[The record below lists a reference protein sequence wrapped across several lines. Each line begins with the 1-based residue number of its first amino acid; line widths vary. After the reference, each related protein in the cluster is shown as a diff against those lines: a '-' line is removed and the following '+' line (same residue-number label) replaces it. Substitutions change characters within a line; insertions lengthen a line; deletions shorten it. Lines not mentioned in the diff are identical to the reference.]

1 LKKLDFKTMQFLV
14 DKSQFS
20 PDTYGEQY
28 QDKLN
33 KFLQKSELS
42 CEYAIFLYFIR
53 ENYDNAE
60 YYYKKALPLSQP
72 DGLVGQ
78 IGMIVPEVVIK
89 KGT

>member
-1 LKKLDFKTMQFLV
+1 MQSLV

-33 KFLQKSELS
+33 KFTQKSELL

-60 YYYKKALPLSQP
+60 YYYKKALPLGPKNVNHLGYYAAFLNSYEK
-72 DGLVGQ
+72 DYNRGGR
-78 IGMIVPEVVIK
+78 ID
-89 KGT
+89 